1 MEGVHKLSSLP
12 CMNSNSQVWLRH
24 DLDEIINY
32 VQYLTV
38 KK

>member
-1 MEGVHKLSSLP
+1 MEGVHKLSLP

-38 KK
+38 

>member
-1 MEGVHKLSSLP
+1 MEGVCKLPSLP
-12 CMNSNSQVWLRH
+12 CMKSNSQVWLRH